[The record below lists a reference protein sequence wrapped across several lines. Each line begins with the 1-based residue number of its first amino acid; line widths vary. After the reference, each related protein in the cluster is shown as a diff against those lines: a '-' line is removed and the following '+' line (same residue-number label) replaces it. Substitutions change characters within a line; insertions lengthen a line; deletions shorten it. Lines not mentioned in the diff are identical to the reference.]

1 MLYKNDETGF
11 LKVNITNEEGIPI
24 DATVSIYEG
33 TDEENPVDV
42 VETNSIGQ
50 TEQIEL
56 PAPPQSISEA
66 PGIIIPY
73 AMYNIV
79 ASAPGFAPVSIT
91 GSNIFSG
98 ILSIQ
103 NIILTGNPGNYNI
116 GPNTLIGNYPPK
128 IPEAEIK
135 PIENTGEIVL
145 DRVVVPETIVVHD
158 GVPSD
163 STATDYYVPFADY
176 IKNVASSEIYPTWP
190 RETIKANVI
199 AIISFTLNRVYTEWY
214 RNKGY
219 YFTITSSTAF
229 DHKWINKRNIF
240 DTISNVVDEYFSN
253 YVSRPDVKQPILT
266 QYCDGKRTTCNGLS
280 QWGSKSLGDDGK
292 TALQILRNYY
302 GSDIYINTAEIIE
315 GIPVSYPGY
324 TLEIGSY
331 GPPVTT
337 IQEQLSLI
345 RRTYSNIPPL
355 TVDGIYGK
363 DTAASVSK
371 FQETFNMP
379 VTGTVDYATWYK
391 ISQLY
396 VALAKLA

>member
-42 VETNSIGQ
+42 AETNSIGQ
-50 TEQIEL
+50 TERIEL

-103 NIILTGNPGNYNI
+103 NIILTENPGIYNI

-199 AIISFTLNRVYTEWY
+199 AIISFTLNRVYTEW
-214 RNKGY
+214 
-219 YFTITSSTAF
+219 
-229 DHKWINKRNIF
+229 
-240 DTISNVVDEYFSN
+240 
-253 YVSRPDVKQPILT
+253 
-266 QYCDGKRTTCNGLS
+266 
-280 QWGSKSLGDDGK
+280 
-292 TALQILRNYY
+292 
-302 GSDIYINTAEIIE
+302 
-315 GIPVSYPGY
+315 
-324 TLEIGSY
+324 
-331 GPPVTT
+331 
-337 IQEQLSLI
+337 
-345 RRTYSNIPPL
+345 
-355 TVDGIYGK
+355 
-363 DTAASVSK
+363 
-371 FQETFNMP
+371 
-379 VTGTVDYATWYK
+379 
-391 ISQLY
+391 
-396 VALAKLA
+396 

>member
-42 VETNSIGQ
+42 AETNSIGQ

-56 PAPPQSISEA
+56 PAPPQSISET

-73 AMYNIV
+73 SMYNIV

-103 NIILTGNPGNYNI
+103 NIILTENPGIYNI

-266 QYCDGKRTTCNGLS
+266 QYCDGKRTTCSGLS

-324 TLEIGSY
+324 TLEIGS
-331 GPPVTT
+331 
-337 IQEQLSLI
+337 
-345 RRTYSNIPPL
+345 
-355 TVDGIYGK
+355 
-363 DTAASVSK
+363 
-371 FQETFNMP
+371 
-379 VTGTVDYATWYK
+379 
-391 ISQLY
+391 
-396 VALAKLA
+396 